1 LIRYYYP
8 DRRDTEAIM
17 TLNSSID
24 ELGSLLEKTML
35 NRTFYE
41 FLWKAEIKILV
52 PIIYRQKP
60 AILELELNS

>member
-1 LIRYYYP
+1 MSPDVELLIRYYYP

-24 ELGSLLEKTML
+24 ELSSLLERTML

-52 PIIYRQKP
+52 PIVYR
-60 AILELELNS
+60 